1 MYWVGRFLL
10 FEGRSD
16 MAREHNKFKDF
27 VTEYPWIIMLATVI
41 IAAFLI
47 LLIVSISARRQRT
60 LISKIKI
67 CLVGY
72 AASVLRAFV
81 SARQPSLPSRIP
93 ADPVRQ
99 SQTLHIL
106 PRSFLFLFPADDD
119 IQCPGTG
126 CHLNTRFLVLLP
138 VSVIC
143 RKQELCKTRIKHPC
157 QTSIDQHPLLYP
169 HGFHKSRCKVLML
182 SDPSATGIG
191 ICPNALSKPLQC
203 RHARFLA
210 LRIMSEE
217 LQQHPGILRLVI

>member
-72 AASVLRAFV
+72 EDLFVLDG
-81 SARQPSLPSRIP
+81 SKP
-93 ADPVRQ
+93 
-99 SQTLHIL
+99 
-106 PRSFLFLFPADDD
+106 
-119 IQCPGTG
+119 
-126 CHLNTRFLVLLP
+126 VLL
-138 VSVIC
+138 I
-143 RKQELCKTRIKHPC
+143 
-157 QTSIDQHPLLYP
+157 
-169 HGFHKSRCKVLML
+169 
-182 SDPSATGIG
+182 PSKDG
-191 ICPNALSKPLQC
+191 
-203 RHARFLA
+203 
-210 LRIMSEE
+210 
-217 LQQHPGILRLVI
+217 